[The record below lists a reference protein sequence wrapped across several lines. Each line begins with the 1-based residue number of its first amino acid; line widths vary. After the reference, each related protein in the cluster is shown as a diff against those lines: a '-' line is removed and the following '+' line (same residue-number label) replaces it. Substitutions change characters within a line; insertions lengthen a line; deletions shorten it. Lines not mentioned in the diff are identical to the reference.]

1 MNQVSSPRRAGLLAL
16 LALSCLL
23 AACAESQPSRFYM
36 LSSLPPAE
44 AGGST
49 KPLSVGVGPISMPE
63 YLNRPQIVTRDGET
77 KLALAEFDRWGEPL
91 EELFS
96 QVMTANLSAL
106 LQTERVYSLPRRR
119 TAGLDY
125 QVEIDVFRF
134 DADQTGLV
142 YLTARWSLYGKGGKK
157 LLKTGTSSLTEQAG
171 RSPEAQALGMSRVVE
186 RFSRSIASEIGSRRG

>member
-1 MNQVSSPRRAGLLAL
+1 MTQTTRPRHVGLLAL
-16 LALSCLL
+16 LALSCIL

-44 AGGST
+44 ATGSG

-63 YLNRPQIVTRDGET
+63 YLNRPQIVTREGET

-91 EELFS
+91 GDLFS
-96 QVMTANLSAL
+96 KVVAANLSSL

-119 TAGLDY
+119 TASLDY
-125 QVEIDVFRF
+125 QVEIDIYRF
-134 DADQTGLV
+134 DADQLGLI

-157 LLKTGTSSLTEQAG
+157 LLKTGTTSLTEQAG
-171 RSPEAQALGMSRVVE
+171 RSPDALADGMSRVVE
-186 RFSRSIASEIGSRRG
+186 RFSRGIASEIGARRS